1 MTLKMMGHSQHDYLK
16 SYQGAIAQL
25 SSSPKDRDTQHMA
38 VLSLARMGS
47 LDFALSEYDRYD
59 LASVR
64 HHEDIMALG
73 GRLSKDLYL
82 MTTGKVAIR
91 HAQDSAQK
99 YEAAYQDTKGYYSGI
114 NAATMSFLADTPKEI
129 ILSRIEHIQTSLPA
143 TENLT
148 PTDYYF
154 IEATRAECFL
164 LREEISKAKACLRSA
179 INFDPL
185 NYSAHAATLKQFRL
199 ILKKQ
204 KNPLHWLKDF
214 TPPRPVHFAGHIWK
228 NDAPP
233 FAPNYETMLTQVAD
247 IIQQK
252 DIGYGY
258 GALAAGADIIIAE
271 VLIQEGAELHVTL
284 PCDIESFIEYS
295 VRPFGEDWV
304 PRFKS
309 CIEEASSIKTLN
321 RASKTPQR
329 DSDFVAAQVSMG
341 QAIIKG
347 RQFDVE
353 PEQLLLLDENATKS
367 MTANQAT
374 TWESKNLSQNVL
386 PISVHAKNSA
396 SKRIKPKPIAIKV
409 GDSKTKLI
417 DEFESLNAAID
428 GAYERLSVTS
438 NQTVAMHYATD
449 DAEDILKALTAKKI
463 PNSILVS
470 DCIASTI
477 ALENDKT
484 WNVTYAGVVNIGKSQ
499 GIQNQ
504 IHIYTLRTIK

>member
-1 MTLKMMGHSQHDYLK
+1 MMGHSQHDYLK
-16 SYQGAIAQL
+16 SYESAISLL
-25 SSSPKDRDTQHMA
+25 SSSSKDREAQHMA
-38 VLSLARMGS
+38 VLALARMGS
-47 LDFALSEYDRYD
+47 LDFALSEYNRYD

-73 GRLSKDLYL
+73 GRLSKDMYL
-82 MTTGKVAIR
+82 TTTGKVAIR

-114 NAATMSFLADTPKEI
+114 NAATMSFLADAPKEI
-129 ILSRIEHIQTSLPA
+129 ILARIEHIQKSLPA

-164 LREEISKAKACLRSA
+164 ILEEISRAKACLRRA

-204 KNPLHWLKDF
+204 NNPLHWLKDF
-214 TPPRPVHFAGHIWK
+214 APPRPVHFAGHIWK
-228 NDAPP
+228 NEAPP
-233 FAPNYETMLTQVAD
+233 LTPNYEEMLAQVTD
-247 IIQQK
+247 IIHQK

-271 VLIQEGAELHVTL
+271 LLIQEGAELHVTL
-284 PCDIESFIEYS
+284 PCNIESFLEYS
-295 VRPFGEDWV
+295 VRPFGEGWV

-309 CIEEASSIKTLN
+309 CIEEAFSIKFLN
-321 RASKTPQR
+321 RMSKTPQR
-329 DSDFVAAQVSMG
+329 DSDFIASQVSMG

-347 RQFDVE
+347 QQFNVE
-353 PEQLLLLDENATKS
+353 PEQLLMLDENATKS

-374 TWESKNLSQNVL
+374 AWEGKNLSQSIL
-386 PISVHAKNSA
+386 PISVNAKNGV
-396 SKRIKPKPIAIKV
+396 SKRIKPKSIAIKV
-409 GDSKTKLI
+409 ADSKTKSI
-417 DEFESLNAAID
+417 SEFASLNAAID
-428 GAYERLSVTS
+428 EAFDRLSEKH
-438 NQTVAMHYATD
+438 NQTIAMHYATD
-449 DAEDILKALTAKKI
+449 DAEDIIKALTSKSI

-484 WNVTYAGVVNIGKSQ
+484 WSVTYAGVANIEKTQ

-504 IHIYTLRTIK
+504 IHIYTLRAIK